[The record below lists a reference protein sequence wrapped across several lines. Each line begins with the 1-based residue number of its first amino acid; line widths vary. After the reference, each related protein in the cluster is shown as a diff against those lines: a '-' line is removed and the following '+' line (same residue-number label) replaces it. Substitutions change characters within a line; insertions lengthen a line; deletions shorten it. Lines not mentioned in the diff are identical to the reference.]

1 MSAKATESKSKTGAR
16 TMTGRVVSDKMN
28 KSITILIERSVKHPM
43 YGKYLTKSSKIKAH
57 DENNECKMGD
67 MVTIQETRPIS
78 KTKSW
83 KLVKIEERAV
93 AAE

>member
-1 MSAKATESKSKTGAR
+1 MSATATESTKGAR

-28 KSITILIERSVKHPM
+28 KTITILIERSVRHPM

-67 MVTIQETRPIS
+67 VVTIQETRPLS

-83 KLVKIEERAV
+83 KLVKIEERAAV
-93 AAE
+93 AE

>member
-1 MSAKATESKSKTGAR
+1 MSATDSKTNPR
-16 TMTGRVVSDKMN
+16 TMTGRVVSDKMH
-28 KSITILIERSVKHPM
+28 KTITILIERRVKHQM

-67 MVTIQETRPIS
+67 MVTIKETRPLS

-83 KLVKIEERAV
+83 TLVKIEERA
-93 AAE
+93 AEAV